1 MEKYI
6 IARAKFWPRPLLKLK
21 NTPTSCMNSR
31 MRMHRDVPSLLER
44 AKAIGARYEEIEIE
58 IQNRSLS
65 IFQDIRHL

>member
-6 IARAKFWPRPLLKLK
+6 IARVKFWPRLLLKLE
-21 NTPTSCMNSR
+21 NAPTSCNAFARARASR
-31 MRMHRDVPSLLER
+31 RTLILER
-44 AKAIGARYEEIEIE
+44 ANAIGARYEEIEIE